1 MRGDG
6 IYTRLYSGFVGS
18 VAVPC
23 SSVVRDCCCG
33 VDGVL
38 MSDREDRS
46 SWIRSILEQYERPLT
61 RYAARLV
68 GDEDAA
74 RDVVQETFLR
84 LCAED
89 RRDLNGHIAPW
100 LYAVCRSR
108 AVDARRKGS
117 RMATVTQERL
127 ETCSNADP
135 AVIAESRE
143 SGSKVAEAMALLTEN
158 QQEVIRLRFTDGLS
172 YKEIAEVTKLS
183 VSNVGYLIHTAVKA
197 LRERLKG

>member
-1 MRGDG
+1 
-6 IYTRLYSGFVGS
+6 
-18 VAVPC
+18 
-23 SSVVRDCCCG
+23 
-33 VDGVL
+33 
-38 MSDREDRS
+38 MSDRENQDRS
-46 SWIRSILEQYERPLT
+46 SWIRSILDQYERPLT

-68 GDEDAA
+68 DDDDAA

-89 RRDLNGHIAPW
+89 RQDLNGRIAPW

-108 AVDARRKGS
+108 AVDAKRKGS
-117 RMATVTQERL
+117 RMTTVTDERL
-127 ETCSNADP
+127 EECSSADSDP
-135 AVIAESRE
+135 ADVAQSRE
-143 SGSKVAEAMALLTEN
+143 GGSKVTEMVALLPDN

-183 VSNVGYLIHTAVKA
+183 VSNVGYLIHMAVKA

>member
-1 MRGDG
+1 
-6 IYTRLYSGFVGS
+6 
-18 VAVPC
+18 
-23 SSVVRDCCCG
+23 
-33 VDGVL
+33 

-46 SWIRSILEQYERPLT
+46 SWIRSILDQYERPLT

-84 LCAED
+84 LCTED
-89 RRDLNGHIAPW
+89 RQDLNGRIAPW

-108 AVDARRKGS
+108 AVDARRKGN
-117 RMATVTQERL
+117 RMTTVTEERL
-127 ETCSNADP
+127 EASSSADP
-135 AVIAESRE
+135 AEIAESRE
-143 SGSKVAEAMALLTEN
+143 GGSRVAEAMALLPDN

-183 VSNVGYLIHTAVKA
+183 VSNVGYLIHMAVKA
-197 LRERLKG
+197 LRERLKEVDTP

>member
-1 MRGDG
+1 
-6 IYTRLYSGFVGS
+6 
-18 VAVPC
+18 
-23 SSVVRDCCCG
+23 
-33 VDGVL
+33 
-38 MSDREDRS
+38 MSDRQDRS
-46 SWIRSILEQYERPLT
+46 SWIRSILDQYERPLT

-89 RRDLNGHIAPW
+89 WQDLNGRIAPW

-117 RMATVTQERL
+117 RMTTVAEERL
-127 ETCSNADP
+127 EACSSADP
-135 AVIAESRE
+135 AEIAESRE
-143 SGSKVAEAMALLTEN
+143 GGSRVAEAMALLPDN

-183 VSNVGYLIHTAVKA
+183 VSNVGYLIHMGVKA
-197 LRERLKG
+197 LREQLKG